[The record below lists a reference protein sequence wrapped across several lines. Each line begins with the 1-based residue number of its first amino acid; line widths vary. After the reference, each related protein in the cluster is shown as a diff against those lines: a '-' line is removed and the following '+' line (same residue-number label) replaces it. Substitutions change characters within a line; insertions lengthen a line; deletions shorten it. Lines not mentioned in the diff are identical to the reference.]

1 MSEYLYILGIADSPL
16 CRGYMEEYETQ
27 EHVIFNF
34 KGVSDQRNAHVGSP
48 ATLLE
53 ALGNLDVVYGL

>member
-1 MSEYLYILGIADSPL
+1 MGRKKRQKLNEYLY
-16 CRGYMEEYETQ
+16 ETPV
-27 EHVIFNF
+27 HVILNF